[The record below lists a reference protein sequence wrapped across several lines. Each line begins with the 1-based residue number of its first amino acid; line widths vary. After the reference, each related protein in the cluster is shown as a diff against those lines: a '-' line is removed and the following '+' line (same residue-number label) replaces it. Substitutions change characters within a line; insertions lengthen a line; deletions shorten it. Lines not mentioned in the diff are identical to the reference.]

1 MTLGR
6 LLALACLTLP
16 VSGAFLATAAHAAE
30 APLPRDL
37 QGLKGE
43 LLNLNRDIS
52 QLERELL
59 FPSTEAAVVVSLE
72 PGSDLKLIDVK
83 VLLDDKDAGYHLYT
97 DAEIGALTKGGM
109 QRIYTGN
116 ITSGQHTLKAVIN
129 LKGPKGEEQ
138 QRVAT
143 YTFSKGAQRK
153 VIELKPVMQGSTS
166 QGDVRFREWDI
177 QQ

>member
-1 MTLGR
+1 MTRGR
-6 LLALACLTLP
+6 LFALACLTLSVTGLP
-16 VSGAFLATAAHAAE
+16 ATAPAAE

-43 LLNLNRDIS
+43 LLNLNRDIA

-72 PGSDLKLIDVK
+72 AGSALRIIDVK
-83 VLLDDKDAGYHLYT
+83 LLINEKDAGYHLYT
-97 DAEIGALTKGGM
+97 DAELAALTKGGM

-116 ITSGQHTLKAVIN
+116 LPSGQHQLKAVIN
-129 LKGPKGEEQ
+129 LRGAKGEET

-143 YTFSKGAQRK
+143 YSFTKGPQRK
-153 VIELKPVMQGSTS
+153 VIEIKPVLQAATS
-166 QGDVRFREWDI
+166 QGDVRFREWEI

>member
-1 MTLGR
+1 MNFGR

-16 VSGAFLATAAHAAE
+16 FTGAPAQAAD

-52 QLERELL
+52 QLEKELL
-59 FPSTEAAVVVSLE
+59 FPSTETAVVVALE
-72 PGSDLKLIDVK
+72 PGSDLKVVDIK
-83 VLLDDKDAGYHLYT
+83 VLIDDKDAGYHLYT
-97 DAEIGALTKGGM
+97 DAELAALSKGGM

-116 ITSGQHTLKAVIN
+116 IASGQHTLKAVIN
-129 LKGPKGEEQ
+129 LKGPKGEDL
-138 QRVAT
+138 QRNAT
-143 YTFSKGAQRK
+143 YAFSKSAQRK
-153 VIELKPVMQGSTS
+153 VVELKPVVQGTSS

-177 QQ
+177 QP

>member
-1 MTLGR
+1 MTRGR
-6 LLALACLTLP
+6 LFAPACLTFLLA
-16 VSGAFLATAAHAAE
+16 GLLATPALAAD

-72 PGSDLKLIDVK
+72 PGSDLKVIDIK
-83 VLLDDKDAGYHLYT
+83 LLVDDKDAGYHLYT
-97 DAEIGALTKGGM
+97 DAELAALAKGGM
-109 QRIYTGN
+109 QRLYTGN
-116 ITSGQHTLKAVIN
+116 LTSGQHVLKAVIN
-129 LKGPKGEEQ
+129 LRGAKGEEL
-138 QRVAT
+138 QRTGT
-143 YTFSKGAQRK
+143 YPFAKGAQRK
-153 VIELKPVMQGSTS
+153 IIEVKPVMQATTS

-177 QQ
+177 QSQ

>member
-1 MTLGR
+1 MTRGR
-6 LLALACLTLP
+6 LFALACLSLS
-16 VSGAFLATAAHAAE
+16 VSGTAAISLAAE

-72 PGSDLKLIDVK
+72 PGSDLKVVDIK
-83 VLLDDKDAGYHLYT
+83 VLIDDKDAGYHLYT
-97 DAEIGALTKGGM
+97 DAELAALVKGGM

-116 ITSGQHTLKAVIN
+116 LLSGQHTLKAVIN
-129 LKGPKGEEQ
+129 LRNAKGGEV
-138 QRVAT
+138 QRVASYSFT
-143 YTFSKGAQRK
+143 KGAPRK
-153 VIELKPVMQGSTS
+153 VIELKPVMQAATN

-177 QQ
+177 Q